1 MTSAEK
7 YVTAAYLVFLA
18 VVLVYVVIFAT
29 KVSRLDRE
37 LAELTALAKGTGGRQ
52 PAAKPPVRECGPVEG
67 AAERPVRE
75 ADQGKGSGET
85 GRFPQLPGGPGATSA
100 RQPGNSPEGE
110 RLG

>member
-1 MTSAEK
+1 VTSAEK

-52 PAAKPPVRECGPVEG
+52 PAAKPPVRE
-67 AAERPVRE
+67 